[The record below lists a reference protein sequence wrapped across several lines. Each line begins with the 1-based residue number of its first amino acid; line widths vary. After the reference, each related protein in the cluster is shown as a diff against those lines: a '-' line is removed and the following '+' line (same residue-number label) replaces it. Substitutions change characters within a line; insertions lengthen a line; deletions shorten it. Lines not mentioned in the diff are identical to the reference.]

1 MDTFKTDDAVRTWM
15 LDNTG
20 LLSTEYKVH
29 HIHAGSMLPTGMYV
43 TFKHHSTFQYKHQ
56 PNPLLPNSIKQVAEA
71 MQQDGY
77 AAQYVCE
84 IDGPHCILLQ

>member
-1 MDTFKTDDAVRTWM
+1 MNKFTTPQQIADFITEH
-15 LDNTG
+15 TG
-20 LLSTEYKVH
+20 LMDTEYKVH

-43 TFKHHSTFQYKHQ
+43 TFKHHSTFAYKHQ